1 MKTMKLFTTKSSL
14 ILNYLFKSRRGAS
27 RQQFFPYRGFSTYLL
42 YLLVMCIAT
51 MTNGQRPDRPDLNDL
66 SFSDQL
72 AFANCITM
80 WLNENPH
87 VVDHHYEYFN
97 AGIHNTNNFL
107 PGHRAHVRKMEAYMV
122 TQPDCI
128 QFSLLPKWYPEN
140 PLPTNLEALFG
151 TAYDNSSIT
160 MNLPYTPLD
169 PNTYPEIYL
178 PQGYCGMTDAGSFS
192 DDLETGYH
200 ADVHSLAGG
209 EMNTPTSPRV
219 PLFWT
224 WHAWVDEIWY
234 RWERDCAATYTV
246 YDLSDNKIT
255 INGVVTW
262 SSSQYVKG
270 EIEIEDGAE
279 LIISGS
285 NTTINMANSQY
296 DARRTYIRVKPG
308 GKLSING
315 ATLTGMGRLGLN
327 TNGDAPT
334 GGVFY
339 NEMWEGIVVEAQ
351 GGLRGTVT
359 LSNNATIEH
368 AAIGIRSISGGRIY
382 AEDARFYNNR
392 ISVSIELHPYIPAL
406 TQFVGCE
413 FKNDAPLRDAI
424 YRYYLNDSSLE
435 QERVSNLSGA
445 TQSHVQLLNSRGIVF
460 NSCEFSN
467 PYQEGE
473 EEHAGDNPEAHK
485 AIGISAKNSRLYATE
500 CTFKDLRHGMYFDNS
515 QGLVEGCEFDYQFPN
530 PHAVGINMY
539 SSDVIVTANS
549 RFYDLG
555 WGIYAGNA
563 QAGPAGILRVEQ
575 SMFYNNFQGI
585 FLFGADYA
593 QVKECSFYVPPMPSA
608 NEMSAGV
615 VITGSAAFDVTQNE
629 FYRLGTGEA
638 YGIITDNTAEE
649 YPNLIARNDF
659 GAGNVPGPSYSIQVE
674 NDNSRLQM
682 LCNDFNTYGQAQ
694 SSSIYYAIGLK
705 NAILPDQGFF
715 LQPTANRWDQQYSV
729 HIKVDLAGTISP
741 FNYYRYSNTDHAP
754 TTNSTSVNII
764 DNFTFFDE
772 NTPNTCG
779 ANPCEG
785 IAWPCELEK
794 INGLEEE
801 IGESSIWGLSPEE
814 TEQRIQELK
823 TRQEQL
829 AIDMVRNLV
838 LADSGY
844 LAAQRLEELLDVL
857 PHLSSDQSILEQR
870 YGTGG
875 TMGLNQSNQ
884 SLGLELQVISRET
897 VHYIVQQTFEE
908 RKNVRLFYQP
918 VTSHQMINAKPAQD
932 QPPTILYPNPVKLCA
947 YLQVNLPPSEMPYR
961 LQWKDIYGRE
971 IASGLLTATVNGEY
985 QCVAPCDAPAGYYL
999 IQIID
1004 DGGIVDCLPIVLMN

>member
-1 MKTMKLFTTKSSL
+1 M
-14 ILNYLFKSRRGAS
+14 
-27 RQQFFPYRGFSTYLL
+27 
-42 YLLVMCIAT
+42 
-51 MTNGQRPDRPDLNDL
+51 
-66 SFSDQL
+66 
-72 AFANCITM
+72 
-80 WLNENPH
+80 
-87 VVDHHYEYFN
+87 
-97 AGIHNTNNFL
+97 
-107 PGHRAHVRKMEAYMV
+107 
-122 TQPDCI
+122 
-128 QFSLLPKWYPEN
+128 
-140 PLPTNLEALFG
+140 
-151 TAYDNSSIT
+151 
-160 MNLPYTPLD
+160 
-169 PNTYPEIYL
+169 
-178 PQGYCGMTDAGSFS
+178 
-192 DDLETGYH
+192 
-200 ADVHSLAGG
+200 
-209 EMNTPTSPRV
+209 
-219 PLFWT
+219 
-224 WHAWVDEIWY
+224 
-234 RWERDCAATYTV
+234 
-246 YDLSDNKIT
+246 
-255 INGVVTW
+255 VTW

-308 GKLSING
+308 GKLKING

-413 FKNDAPLRDAI
+413 FRNDAPLRDAI

-539 SSDVIVTANS
+539 SSDVIVTADS

-593 QVKECSFYVPPMPSA
+593 QVKGSSFYVPPMPSA

-638 YGIITDNTAEE
+638 FGIITDNTAEE

-674 NDNSRLQM
+674 NNNSRLQM

-694 SSSIYYAIGLK
+694 NLSDNYAMGLK
-705 NAILPDQGFF
+705 NAELPNQGSF
-715 LQPTANRWDQQYSV
+715 LEPTANRWDQQYFY
-729 HIKVDLAGTISP
+729 HIEVEGSITP
-741 FNYYRYSNTDHAP
+741 FNYYRYLNTDHSP
-754 TTNSTSVNII
+754 TANSTGINII
-764 DNFTFFDE
+764 NTLSEYNE
-772 NTPNTCG
+772 NTINNCG
-779 ANPCEG
+779 ANTCEG
-785 IAWPCELEK
+785 ESWPCEQEK
-794 INGLEEE
+794 INEWEQE
-801 IGESSIWGLSPEE
+801 ISQAGAWGLPPAE
-814 TEQRIQELK
+814 TAQRIRELEYL
-823 TRQEQL
+823 QDQL
-829 AIDMVRNLV
+829 AIDMVRRLV
-838 LADSGY
+838 LADSGA
-844 LAAQRLEELLDVL
+844 LAAERLDVL
-857 PHLSSDQSILEQR
+857 LSALPHLNTDKVVLEQR
-870 YGTGG
+870 YGAGG
-875 TMGLNQSNQ
+875 SMGLVQSGNLNSEQ
-884 SLGLELQVISRET
+884 YIGQKEIIDPNIPRQD
-897 VHYIVQQTFEE
+897 VHDIVQQAYKS
-908 RKNVRLFYQP
+908 RKNIRLGYTP
-918 VTSHQMINAKPAQD
+918 VKNPGISIVKNEASSRSKPGSAF
-932 QPPTILYPNPVKLCA
+932 YPNPARSCD
-947 YLQVNLPPSEMPYR
+947 YVNLNLKISEKSYR
-961 LQWKDIYGRE
+961 IEWRDLFGRT
-971 IASGLLTATVNGEY
+971 IMSSDLGPISDTDFRCPT
-985 QCVAPCDAPAGYYL
+985 PCGIVPGYYVL
-999 IQIID
+999 HVFD
-1004 DGGIVDCLPIVLMN
+1004 SDNLVDNLPIVMLD